1 MWFAALGS
9 FNANPWLIHFAHKLL
24 RGDAE
29 VVGLLD
35 ETSASELRTSPPK
48 FIRGIRHAYA
58 FSNGGEVENAWWVR
72 DEGQGEEYLPAIDI
86 ENGSVARYLTSRGW
100 GTGDAVGLDIK
111 TPLDT
116 LVDGARELQEGVV
129 TAATAGLGVVLATTL
144 AAVDLL
150 LGAIAERFALEQV
163 GRPRRKLKTL

>member
-1 MWFAALGS
+1 M
-9 FNANPWLIHFAHKLL
+9 
-24 RGDAE
+24 
-29 VVGLLD
+29 
-35 ETSASELRTSPPK
+35 
-48 FIRGIRHAYA
+48 
-58 FSNGGEVENAWWVR
+58 
-72 DEGQGEEYLPAIDI
+72 
-86 ENGSVARYLTSRGW
+86 
-100 GTGDAVGLDIK
+100 GLDIK

-150 LGAIAERFALEQV
+150 LGAIAKRFALEQV